1 MSLIIATLYLSKGVR
16 AFKSLFDQKFG
27 RCFRFSCLKGVL
39 TISQL
44 GFSCS
49 LAH

>member
-27 RCFRFSCLKGVL
+27 RCFRFSCLKGVYPYL
-39 TISQL
+39 NWVL
-44 GFSCS
+44 P
-49 LAH
+49 AH